1 MNKQHEDFLD
11 DLALIVAGDA
21 AALERHADLLADS
34 EEARDIR
41 YEAEQAARAVE
52 GAGADYVAPDDLAL
66 RVFQTLDARGS
77 ASADMGTADTML
89 AMQAQ
94 PQPAKVEEI
103 SRWAPQGGSATSVP
117 ASANSVSS
125 NSVASKSVSAESVA
139 SSSTRTA
146 STKDAR
152 ARPSSGR
159 SARRGAFAAFA
170 ALGLA
175 AAAAGALVVL
185 DDGEVVPSTPVAID
199 VNAWSANVSQVLQGG
214 EASERGIT
222 LMDPEGQASV
232 LAAGGEVPADSTIRT
247 DRQTRVELALSDGTV
262 LTLDRDTELS
272 FLGEGRR
279 VRLSR
284 GQLLADVEH
293 LEDGP
298 NAYFETPS
306 GDIEV
311 IGTKFL
317 LTAGEDQGSVR
328 VTQGVVRVHAGDVT
342 AEVKVGEEALMRP
355 GAAARVVP
363 ATNIAESVAWSE
375 LDTADDDLPAPG
387 LGELRAHRPG
397 EREEEERALSLA
409 HHGVNVRIVGNVAR
423 TEIEERFQNDSNDEL
438 EGVYSFPIP
447 PDARIASLTLKVD
460 GEWQEGAFVSKDRAQ
475 QIWRGVI
482 RNATPERQRREEE
495 FIWVEGPW
503 RDPALLEWQQGG
515 RFELRIFPIPAHGS
529 REVRIAY
536 EQTIAPHGE
545 GRRYVYPL
553 PMDSD
558 ASTMVGNFEM
568 DVRVAGA
575 ANAKVRGYEMDTL
588 REGGDERLHFADEGF
603 LPSGDVIIDY
613 DMPDNNAALRA
624 WTFRGDATAAPPEA
638 TREDPAVLEA
648 QRRIHGDSRGYA
660 LFALRPQLPVSE
672 RAASSDYVIVVDSS
686 QSMVGERYERAARL
700 AEQITSEMDRRDRVF
715 VVACDVECRPLDG
728 EPRIPSAE
736 SASDIGVFLRKEDPA
751 GASDIASS
759 LRTAAMLAR
768 GVGAG
773 GERPMRLVYIGDGIA
788 SVGLRNTGTL
798 SHEVSVVA
806 QELSFRLTTVGIGQ
820 DADARVLASMARNG
834 GGQYVPYVPG
844 QRSSAA
850 AMAVLETTYGAA
862 LESAT
867 LELPPG
873 VVAVAPAQLPVIRS
887 GQEILVAARIEGEGA
902 NGEVTLRGKVG
913 GESFEAS
920 YPIRLTMSESLGN
933 AFVPRLWA
941 AKTIEA
947 LEDRADVDDET
958 EVVALSKSYG
968 VMSRSTSLLVL
979 ESEAMFRAFGVDR
992 ARPTVQWTGDE
1003 AMDYQTLGQESGGSS
1018 ASGGSGAGLGALGRL
1033 AGGRAAT
1040 TSARP
1045 SPAPMAAALERS
1057 VEAADE
1063 EMDDMLAERRAMPT
1077 QAPPMRR
1084 ARRRGPMIRMR
1095 KVWFREGR
1103 VQRDVSL
1110 ERAMTAVRETEE
1122 ALRLNPNS
1130 RDRHRAFVRA
1140 LSRAGELERAETAA
1154 RAWLERDRLD
1164 WEALTYLSDAVG
1176 RRGDQAQALR
1186 LLSGVVDL
1194 EPDNVILHERM
1205 AGAFERAGE
1214 DARAC
1219 AHRVSLAE
1227 VERGDTRVAQDRFAA
1242 AERCLTGLRRADVA
1256 EQVLS
1261 RLTPEMRHFVRQ
1273 RPTPTSRN
1281 SESRADLL
1289 ASANWSGGA
1298 DLDLSIVTPQ
1308 GTRISWMGGRRNV
1321 VGSNGRNRGEERLGL
1336 RRAGAGTY
1344 HVEVSRT
1351 TDDTTLPIRGSVR
1364 LKVMNETRTFEFE
1377 IPVGQA
1383 TTRVGQGRVVRRW
1396 RMSR

>member
-21 AALERHADLLADS
+21 GALERHADLLADS
-34 EEARDIR
+34 AEARDLR

-52 GAGADYVAPDDLAL
+52 GAGSDYVAPDDLAL
-66 RVFQTLDARGS
+66 RVFQALDARDS
-77 ASADMGTADTML
+77 ATTDLGTADTML
-89 AMQAQ
+89 GVEAR

-103 SRWAPQGGSATSVP
+103 SRWAPQAGSTGAAVDAAAPAP
-117 ASANSVSS
+117 ASANSV
-125 NSVASKSVSAESVA
+125 A
-139 SSSTRTA
+139 SSSTNTA
-146 STKDAR
+146 STNTASTNEPS

-159 SARRGAFAAFA
+159 STRRGAVAAFA

-175 AAAAGALVVL
+175 AAAAVALVAL
-185 DDGEVVPSTPVAID
+185 DGGEIVPSTPVAID

-214 EASERGIT
+214 EASDQGVT
-222 LMDPEGQASV
+222 LTDAEGQASV
-232 LAAGGEVPADSTIRT
+232 LVAGAEVPAGSTVRT
-247 DRQTRVELALSDGTV
+247 NRQTRAELALSDGTV
-262 LTLDRDTELS
+262 LTLDRDTELA

-284 GQLLADVEH
+284 GQILAEVEH

-342 AEVKVGEEALMRP
+342 ADVKVGEEALMRP
-355 GAAARVVP
+355 GVAARVVP

-375 LDTADDDLPAPG
+375 LDTADDDLPTPG

-423 TEIEERFQNDSNDEL
+423 TEIEERFQNDSDDEL

-529 REVRIAY
+529 REVRISY

-575 ANAKVRGYEMDTL
+575 ANAKVRGYEMDTA
-588 REGGDERLHFADEGF
+588 REAGDERLHFADEGF
-603 LPSGDVIIDY
+603 LPSGDIIIDY
-613 DMPDNNAALRA
+613 DMPDSDAALRA

-660 LFALRPQLPVSE
+660 LFALRPQLPVSD

-728 EPRIPSAE
+728 EPRIPSEE
-736 SASDIGVFLRKEDPA
+736 SASDIGVFLRKEEPA

-902 NGEVTLRGKVG
+902 SGNVTLRGKVG

-920 YPIRLTMSESLGN
+920 YPVRLTMSESLGN

-947 LEDRADVDDET
+947 LEDRADVDDDT
-958 EVVALSKSYG
+958 QVVALSKSYG

-1003 AMDYQTLGQESGGSS
+1003 AMDYQTVGQAEAGGSRVG
-1018 ASGGSGAGLGALGRL
+1018 ANGSGAGLGSLGSL
-1033 AGGRAAT
+1033 AAGASTG
-1040 TSARP
+1040 ARRP
-1045 SPAPMAAALERS
+1045 TPAPMAAALERS
-1057 VEAADE
+1057 AEAADE
-1063 EMDDMLAERRAMPT
+1063 ELDDALAEPRAMPN
-1077 QAPPMRR
+1077 RR
-1084 ARRRGPMIRMR
+1084 TVATRSRRRGPMIRMR

-1103 VQRDVSL
+1103 VQRDVSM
-1110 ERAMTAVRETEE
+1110 ERAMSEVRETEE

-1140 LSRAGELERAETAA
+1140 LSRAGQLERAETAA

-1205 AGAFERAGE
+1205 ANAFERAGE

-1242 AERCLTGLRRADVA
+1242 AERCLTGLRRGDVA

-1273 RPTPTSRN
+1273 RPIPTNRN
-1281 SESRADLL
+1281 SERRADLL
-1289 ASANWSGGA
+1289 ASASWTGGA
-1298 DLDLSIVTPQ
+1298 DVDLSIVTPQ
-1308 GTRISWMGGRRNV
+1308 GTRVSWMGGRRNV
-1321 VGSNGRNRGEERLGL
+1321 VGSNGRNRGEESVGL
-1336 RRAGAGTY
+1336 RRAGTGTY

-1351 TDDTTLPIRGSVR
+1351 TDDTTAPIRGSVR
-1364 LKVMNETRTFEFE
+1364 LKVMDETQTFEFE
-1377 IPVGQA
+1377 IPAGQA

>member
-34 EEARDIR
+34 AEARDIR
-41 YEAEQAARAVE
+41 YEAEQAARAAE

-66 RVFQTLDARGS
+66 RVFQALDARDG
-77 ASADMGTADTML
+77 AAGAADLGTADTML
-89 AMQAQ
+89 QMQAQ
-94 PQPAKVEEI
+94 QPAKVEEI
-103 SRWAPQGGSATSVP
+103 SRWAPQSGSSSAPAGAAAAS
-117 ASANSVSS
+117 ASANVTDAAST
-125 NSVASKSVSAESVA
+125 NSAKANSAKATRS
-139 SSSTRTA
+139 SSST
-146 STKDAR
+146 
-152 ARPSSGR
+152 GR
-159 SARRGAFAAFA
+159 SGRRGAVAAFA

-175 AAAAGALVVL
+175 AAAAGALVLL
-185 DDGEVVPSTPVAID
+185 DDGEVVPAAPVAID
-199 VNAWSANVSQVLQGG
+199 VNAWSASVGQVLQGG
-214 EASERGIT
+214 EPSDQGVT
-222 LMDPEGQASV
+222 LMDAEGQASV
-232 LAAGGEVPADSTIRT
+232 LAAGGEVPAGSTVRT
-247 DRQTRVELALSDGTV
+247 DRQTRAQLALSDGTV
-262 LTLDRDTELS
+262 LTLDRDTELA

-284 GQLLADVEH
+284 GQILADVEH
-293 LEDGP
+293 LEEGP

-317 LTAGEDQGSVR
+317 LTASEDQGSVR

-342 AEVKVGEEALMRP
+342 ADVKVGEEALMRP
-355 GAAARVVP
+355 GVAARVVP

-375 LDTADDDLPAPG
+375 LDNADDDLPTPG

-397 EREEEERALSLA
+397 EREEEERPLSLA
-409 HHGVNVRIVGNVAR
+409 HHSVNVRIVGNVAR
-423 TEIEERFQNDSNDEL
+423 TEIEERFQNDSDDEL

-529 REVRIAY
+529 REVRISY

-575 ANAKVRGYEMDTL
+575 ANAKVRGYEMNTV
-588 REGGDERLHFADEGF
+588 REGSDERLRFADEGF

-613 DMPDNNAALRA
+613 DMPDSDAALRA
-624 WTFRGDATAAPPEA
+624 WTFRGDATAAPPES

-728 EPRIPSAE
+728 EPRIPSVE
-736 SASDIGVFLRKEDPA
+736 SAADIGVFLRKEEPA

-773 GERPMRLVYIGDGIA
+773 GARPMRLVYIGDGIA

-844 QRSSAA
+844 QRSRAA
-850 AMAVLETTYGAA
+850 AMAVLETTYGSA

-887 GQEILVAARIEGEGA
+887 GQEILVAARIEGDGA
-902 NGEVTLRGKVG
+902 AGDVTLRGKVG

-958 EVVALSKSYG
+958 QVVALSKSYG

-1003 AMDYQTLGQESGGSS
+1003 AMDYQTVGQDESGGAA

-1033 AGGRAAT
+1033 AGRAT
-1040 TSARP
+1040 TRSARP
-1045 SPAPMAAALERS
+1045 SRQPSAMSSAPRAD
-1057 VEAADE
+1057 AADE
-1063 EMDDMLAERRAMPT
+1063 EMDDSLAERPMPAA
-1077 QAPPMRR
+1077 APPMRR
-1084 ARRRGPMIRMR
+1084 ARRGPMIRMR

-1103 VQRDVSL
+1103 VQRDVNL
-1110 ERAMTAVRETEE
+1110 ERAMTEVRETEE

-1130 RDRHRAFVRA
+1130 RDRHRSFVRA
-1140 LSRAGELERAETAA
+1140 LSRAGQLERAETAA

-1186 LLSGVVDL
+1186 LLSGIVDL

-1205 AGAFERAGE
+1205 AGAFDRAGE
-1214 DARAC
+1214 EARAC

-1227 VERGDTRVAQDRFAA
+1227 VERGDTRVSQDRFAA
-1242 AERCLTGLRRADVA
+1242 AERCLTGLRRGDVA

-1281 SESRADLL
+1281 AESRADLL
-1289 ASANWSGGA
+1289 ASANWTGGA

-1336 RRAGAGTY
+1336 RRAGTGTY
-1344 HVEVSRT
+1344 HVEMSRT
-1351 TDDTTLPIRGSVR
+1351 TDDMSAPIRGSVR
-1364 LKVMNETRTFEFE
+1364 LKVMDETRTFEFE
-1377 IPVGQA
+1377 IPAGQA